1 MAGPYAWGAKSRAEL
16 DTCDPLLVLLF
27 DRVIKRPDLRRD
39 LRVVYGHRS
48 NATQAELYAKGRTT
62 PGPIVTWAKPG
73 TSRHNTSPS
82 KAVDVVP
89 LFGGQVSYQ
98 WPDYHAIA
106 PQIKAE
112 WAAMQSEGLVSAGV
126 ELTWGGDWSKRPDG
140 AHWQI
145 DSVVD

>member
-1 MAGPYAWGAKSRAEL
+1 
-16 DTCDPLLVLLF
+16 
-27 DRVIKRPDLRRD
+27 
-39 LRVVYGHRS
+39 VVYGHRS
-48 NATQAELYAKGRTT
+48 DAEQATLYAKGRTT

-73 TSRHNTSPS
+73 TSRHNTLPS

-106 PQIKAE
+106 PTVKAE
-112 WAAMQSEGLVSAGV
+112 WAAMTAEGLVPAGTILV
-126 ELTWGGDWSKRPDG
+126 WGGDWAKRPDG